1 MTAPG
6 ARDSADVRR
15 RYFALAVAGVLGTTL
30 VLAVAVGSV
39 SSGGPARVQA
49 SRSATAQQTAPASV
63 EAAAAAKS
71 AAEATVAGGSGA
83 DATAPQAGVS
93 KASSN
98 LPPRLVQYHGY
109 QLRVPG
115 SWPVYDLAANPA
127 RCVLFNVHAVYLGTP
142 GNAQDC
148 PAHAY
153 GRTEALLIQSASS
166 ASVPASALVLPG
178 TSAALPWHTAL
189 PAATA
194 AEAAVSQMIQIEV
207 PGPGVLVTATFGADE
222 AQIRTILASAT
233 TTTQAPM
240 ATGWKLVTT
249 NTRAVTTKT
258 VTSNTR
264 AVTTKTVTS
273 NTRAVTTKT
282 VTTTTGA
289 ATTKAVTAKAVTGKA
304 VTANTAAGKP
314 GARTAAVSP
323 LTGMIGSGLG
333 FDTCTVPSASVMTAW
348 LASPYRLVATYL
360 GGVNWACSYGNFTAS
375 WVSRVAAEGWRFM
388 PLWVGRQAPCSNG
401 FGLASIDPSRAAAQG
416 RAEASSAAA
425 AARAFRLGRGT
436 PIYFDMEGY
445 NTANHACS
453 ITVLT
458 FLTGWTQGLHA
469 AGYVSGVYSS
479 AASGIRDLASRY
491 GSRSFAR
498 PDEIWIARWNGQP
511 ALSDPNV
518 PNSYWAN
525 HQRLH
530 QYSGSHTE
538 KWGGGT
544 VEIDT
549 DAADGLVAGLRTAPV
564 LRGPVERATPAELW
578 VAPGATGT
586 VQLTMHGVPGTLVP
600 VYWQVGAPR
609 GLTVTPNHGHVDLWP
624 PAALSVK
631 LTLAPSRSLAAGRY
645 DLPITVTAGGRPVAR
660 TYVLVTVVRA
670 WAKLPAPY
678 PLVLYAADRASLAVA
693 GAITRN
699 LALPSSSVTGSFGRA
714 WAAAADGRHLVLAVG
729 QAAANALYFNPCGWA
744 NPAHLRAGVTP
755 FYYLG
760 QPLRR
765 APGRNYFELSD
776 MSTVAG
782 TTQLTIQ
789 LTQYALAGTLPD
801 YGSVPAAPAAPTL
814 ACLGAPNVR

>member
-6 ARDSADVRR
+6 ARDGANVRR
-15 RYFALAVAGVLGTTL
+15 RYFALAVAGGLGSTL
-30 VLAVAVGSV
+30 ALAVAVGSA
-39 SSGGPARVQA
+39 SPGGPARVPA
-49 SRSATAQQTAPASV
+49 SRGATAQQTAPASV

-71 AAEATVAGGSGA
+71 AAEATVAGNSGA
-83 DATAPQAGVS
+83 DATAPQANVS
-93 KASSN
+93 PASGKG
-98 LPPRLVQYHGY
+98 PPRLVQYHGY
-109 QLRVPG
+109 QVRVPG
-115 SWPVYDLAANPA
+115 SWPVYDLAADPA

-153 GRTEALLIQSASS
+153 GRTEALLIQAASA
-166 ASVPASALVLPG
+166 ASVPASAFVLPAA
-178 TSAALPWHTAL
+178 SAALPLHAAL

-194 AEAAVSQMIQIEV
+194 SAAAVSQVIQIEA
-207 PGPGVLVTATFGADE
+207 PGPGVLVTATYGTDE
-222 AQIRTILASAT
+222 ARIRTILASAT

-240 ATGWKLVTT
+240 ATGWKVVTT
-249 NTRAVTTKT
+249 N
-258 VTSNTR
+258 
-264 AVTTKTVTS
+264 
-273 NTRAVTTKT
+273 
-282 VTTTTGA
+282 
-289 ATTKAVTAKAVTGKA
+289 TKAVTAKAVTTNTKA
-304 VTANTAAGKP
+304 VTAKAVTTKAVTGSAVTAKAAAGKP
-314 GARTAAVSP
+314 ELRAAAAAQ

-333 FDTCTVPSASVMTAW
+333 FDTCTVPSTAVMTAW

-388 PLWVGRQAPCSNG
+388 PLWVGRQAPCSAG

-416 RAEASSAAA
+416 RAEAGSAAA
-425 AARAFRLGRGT
+425 AARAFRFGRGT
-436 PIYFDMEGY
+436 PVYFDMEGY

-453 ITVLT
+453 ITVLN
-458 FLTGWTQGLHA
+458 FLTGWTRGLHA

-479 AASGIRDLASRY
+479 ASSGIRDLASRY
-491 GSRSFAR
+491 GNSSFAR
-498 PDEIWIARWNGQP
+498 PDEIWIARWNGEP
-511 ALSDPNV
+511 VLADTSV
-518 PNSYWAN
+518 PNSFWAN

-538 KWGGGT
+538 KWGGGA

-549 DAADGLVAGLRTAPV
+549 DSADGLVAGLRTAPV

-578 VAPGATGT
+578 VAPGAKGT
-586 VQLTMHGVPGTLVP
+586 VQLTLHGVPGTAVP
-600 VYWQVGAPR
+600 VYWQVGTPR

-624 PAALSVK
+624 VAALSVS
-631 LTLAPSRSLAAGRY
+631 LTLAPSRSLAPGRY

-660 TYVLVTVVRA
+660 TYVLVSVVRA
-670 WAKLPAPY
+670 GAKLPAPY

-693 GAITRN
+693 AAITRN
-699 LALPSSSVTGSFGRA
+699 LALPSGSVTGSFGHA
-714 WAAAADGRHLVLAVG
+714 WAAAADGKHLVLAVG

-744 NPAHLRAGVTP
+744 NPAHLRAGFTP

-776 MSTVAG
+776 MRTAAG
-782 TTQLTIQ
+782 TAALTIQ

-801 YGSVPAAPAAPTL
+801 YGSVPAAPVAPTL
-814 ACLGAPNVR
+814 ACLGSPNVR

>member
-6 ARDSADVRR
+6 ARDSAHVRR
-15 RYFALAVAGVLGTTL
+15 RYFALAVAGGLGSTL
-30 VLAVAVGSV
+30 ALAVALGSV
-39 SSGGPARVQA
+39 SSGGPARGPA
-49 SRSATAQQTAPASV
+49 SRGGTAQQTAPASV

-83 DATAPQAGVS
+83 DATAPQTGVS
-93 KASSN
+93 QDSSK
-98 LPPRLVQYHGY
+98 LPPRLVHYHGY
-109 QLRVPG
+109 QVKVPG
-115 SWPVYDLAANPA
+115 SWPVYDLAADPT

-142 GNAQDC
+142 GNAQNC

-166 ASVPASALVLPG
+166 ASVPSSAYVLPG
-178 TSAALPWHTAL
+178 TSAALPRHTAL

-194 AEAAVSQMIQIEV
+194 AAAAVSQMIQIEA
-207 PGPGVLVTATFGADE
+207 PGPGVLVTATYGTDE

-240 ATGWKLVTT
+240 ATGWTVVTT
-249 NTRAVTTKT
+249 NAK
-258 VTSNTR
+258 
-264 AVTTKTVTS
+264 
-273 NTRAVTTKT
+273 
-282 VTTTTGA
+282 A
-289 ATTKAVTAKAVTGKA
+289 ATAKAVTTEAVTPEA

-314 GARTAAVSP
+314 EAQTAAVLQLS
-323 LTGMIGSGLG
+323 GMIGSGLG
-333 FDTCTVPSASVMTAW
+333 FDTCTVPSASTMTAW

-416 RAEASSAAA
+416 RAEASSAVA
-425 AARAFRLGRGT
+425 AARAFRFGRGT

-445 NTANHACS
+445 NTANHSCS
-453 ITVLT
+453 ITVLS

-479 AASGIRDLASRY
+479 AASGIRDLVSLD
-491 GSRSFAR
+491 GIRSFVR

-511 ALSDPNV
+511 VLTDPNV
-518 PNSYWAN
+518 PNSFWAN

-538 KWGGGT
+538 KWGGGA

-564 LRGPVERATPAELW
+564 LHGPVEHATPAELW
-578 VAPGATGT
+578 VAPGARGT
-586 VQLTMHGVPGTLVP
+586 VQLTLHGVPGTAVP
-600 VYWQVGAPR
+600 VYWQVGTPR

-624 PAALSVK
+624 PAALSVS
-631 LTLAPSRSLAAGRY
+631 LTLAPSMSLRPGRY

-660 TYVLVTVVRA
+660 TYVLVSVVRA
-670 WAKLPAPY
+670 GLKLPAPY
-678 PLVLYAADRASLAVA
+678 PLVLYAADHASLAVA
-693 GAITRN
+693 TTITRN
-699 LALPSSSVTGSFGRA
+699 LALPPDSVTGSFSRA
-714 WAAAADGRHLVLAVG
+714 WAAAADGKHLVLAVG

-744 NPAHLRAGVTP
+744 NPGHQRAGYTP

-776 MSTVAG
+776 MRTAAG
-782 TTQLTIQ
+782 TAQLTIQ
-789 LTQYALAGTLPD
+789 LTQYAIAGTLPD
-801 YGSVPAAPAAPTL
+801 YGSVPAAPVAPTL
-814 ACLGAPNVR
+814 ACLGSPNAR

>member
-6 ARDSADVRR
+6 ARDSAHVRR
-15 RYFALAVAGVLGTTL
+15 RYFALAVAGGLGMTL
-30 VLAVAVGSV
+30 VLAVVVGSV
-39 SSGGPARVQA
+39 SSGGPARAPA

-83 DATAPQAGVS
+83 DATAPQAGAS
-93 KASSN
+93 QASSK

-109 QLRVPG
+109 QVRVPG
-115 SWPVYDLAANPA
+115 FWPVYDLAADPA

-166 ASVPASALVLPG
+166 ASVPASAFVLPG
-178 TSAALPWHTAL
+178 TSAALPQHTAL

-194 AEAAVSQMIQIEV
+194 ATAAVSQMIQIEV

-222 AQIRTILASAT
+222 TQIRTILASAT

-249 NTRAVTTKT
+249 GANAVTAK
-258 VTSNTR
+258 
-264 AVTTKTVTS
+264 AVTANVK
-273 NTRAVTTKT
+273 AV
-282 VTTTTGA
+282 
-289 ATTKAVTAKAVTGKA
+289 TTKAVTAKAVTGKA

-314 GARTAAVSP
+314 EVRTAAVSA

-360 GGVNWACSYGNFTAS
+360 GGVNWACSYGNFTPS

-388 PLWVGRQAPCSNG
+388 PLWVGRQAPCADG
-401 FGLASIDPSRAAAQG
+401 FGLASIAPSRAASQG

-425 AARAFRLGRGT
+425 AARAFGFAQGT

-458 FLTGWTQGLHA
+458 FLAGWTQKLHA
-469 AGYVSGVYSS
+469 DGYVSGVYSS
-479 AASGIRDLASRY
+479 GSSGIRDLASRY

-511 ALSDPNV
+511 VLSDPNV
-518 PNSYWAN
+518 PNSFWAN

-538 KWGGGT
+538 TWGGGT

-549 DAADGLVAGLRTAPV
+549 DSADGLVAGLRTAPV
-564 LRGPVERATPAELW
+564 LRGPVERATPAELS
-578 VAPGATGT
+578 VAPGAKGT
-586 VQLTMHGVPGTLVP
+586 VQLAMHGVPGTPVP

-609 GLTVTPNHGHVDLWP
+609 GLTVTPNYGHVDLWP
-624 PAALSVK
+624 PAALTVQ
-631 LTLAPSRSLAAGRY
+631 LTLAPSRSLPQGRY

-660 TYVLVTVVRA
+660 TYVLVSVVRA
-670 WAKLPAPY
+670 GATLPAPY

-693 GAITRN
+693 TKITQN
-699 LALPSSSVTGSFGRA
+699 LALPPGSVTGSFSQA
-714 WAAAADGRHLVLAVG
+714 WAAAADGKHLVLAVG
-729 QAAANALYFNPCGWA
+729 QAAANALYFNPCGWP
-744 NPAHLRAGVTP
+744 NPAHQRAGYTP

-776 MSTVAG
+776 MSTPAG
-782 TTQLTIQ
+782 TAQLTTQ

-801 YGSVPAAPAAPTL
+801 YGSVPAAPSAPTL
-814 ACLGAPNVR
+814 ACLGSPNVR

>member
-1 MTAPG
+1 
-6 ARDSADVRR
+6 
-15 RYFALAVAGVLGTTL
+15 
-30 VLAVAVGSV
+30 
-39 SSGGPARVQA
+39 
-49 SRSATAQQTAPASV
+49 
-63 EAAAAAKS
+63 
-71 AAEATVAGGSGA
+71 
-83 DATAPQAGVS
+83 
-93 KASSN
+93 
-98 LPPRLVQYHGY
+98 
-109 QLRVPG
+109 
-115 SWPVYDLAANPA
+115 
-127 RCVLFNVHAVYLGTP
+127 
-142 GNAQDC
+142 
-148 PAHAY
+148 
-153 GRTEALLIQSASS
+153 
-166 ASVPASALVLPG
+166 
-178 TSAALPWHTAL
+178 
-189 PAATA
+189 
-194 AEAAVSQMIQIEV
+194 MIQIEA
-207 PGPGVLVTATFGADE
+207 PGPGVLVTATYGADE

-249 NTRAVTTKT
+249 NAEAVTTK
-258 VTSNTR
+258 
-264 AVTTKTVTS
+264 
-273 NTRAVTTKT
+273 
-282 VTTTTGA
+282 A
-289 ATTKAVTAKAVTGKA
+289 ATTKAVTPEA
-304 VTANTAAGKP
+304 VTADTAAGKLE
-314 GARTAAVSP
+314 ARTAAVSS

-333 FDTCTVPSASVMTAW
+333 FDTCTVPSASTMTAW

-388 PLWVGRQAPCSNG
+388 PLWVGRQAPCSDG

-416 RAEASSAAA
+416 RAEASSAVA
-425 AARAFRLGRGT
+425 AARAFRFGRST

-453 ITVLT
+453 ITVLN
-458 FLTGWTQGLHA
+458 FLSGWTQGLHA

-491 GSRSFAR
+491 GNPSVAR

-511 ALSDPNV
+511 VLTEPNV

-564 LRGPVERATPAELW
+564 LRGPVEHATPAELW
-578 VAPGATGT
+578 VAPGAQGT
-586 VQLTMHGVPGTLVP
+586 VQLTLHGVPGTAVP
-600 VYWQVGAPR
+600 VYWQVGTPT

-624 PAALSVK
+624 VAALSVK
-631 LTLAPSRSLAAGRY
+631 LTVSPSRSLRPGRY
-645 DLPITVTAGGRPVAR
+645 DLPITVTAAGRPVAR
-660 TYVLVTVVRA
+660 TYVLVSVVRA
-670 WAKLPAPY
+670 GLTLPTPY
-678 PLVLYAADRASLAVA
+678 PLVLYAADHASLVVA
-693 GAITRN
+693 TAIARN
-699 LALPSSSVTGSFGRA
+699 LALPSGSVTGSFGLA

-744 NPAHLRAGVTP
+744 NPGHQRAGYTP

-776 MSTVAG
+776 MSTAAG
-782 TTQLTIQ
+782 TAQLTIQ

-801 YGSVPAAPAAPTL
+801 YGSVPAAPTAPTL
-814 ACLGAPNVR
+814 ACLGSPNVR

>member
-6 ARDSADVRR
+6 ARDSAHVRR
-15 RYFALAVAGVLGTTL
+15 RYFALAVAGGLGSTL
-30 VLAVAVGSV
+30 ALAVVVGSV
-39 SSGGPARVQA
+39 SPGGPARGPA
-49 SRSATAQQTAPASV
+49 SRGATTQQAARASV

-71 AAEATVAGGSGA
+71 AAEATVAAGSGA

-93 KASSN
+93 PASSK

-109 QLRVPG
+109 QVKVPG
-115 SWPVYDLAANPA
+115 SWPVYDLAADPT

-166 ASVPASALVLPG
+166 ASVPSSALVLPG
-178 TSAALPWHTAL
+178 TSAALPRQAAL

-194 AEAAVSQMIQIEV
+194 AAAAVSQVIQIEAQ
-207 PGPGVLVTATFGADE
+207 GPGVLITATYGTDE

-249 NTRAVTTKT
+249 NAKAVTTK
-258 VTSNTR
+258 
-264 AVTTKTVTS
+264 
-273 NTRAVTTKT
+273 
-282 VTTTTGA
+282 A
-289 ATTKAVTAKAVTGKA
+289 ATTKAVTPKA

-314 GARTAAVSP
+314 EARTAAVSS

-333 FDTCTVPSASVMTAW
+333 FDTCTVPSASTMTAW

-388 PLWVGRQAPCSNG
+388 PLWVGRQAPCSDG

-416 RAEASSAAA
+416 RAEASSAVA
-425 AARAFRLGRGT
+425 AARAFRFGRST

-453 ITVLT
+453 ITVLN
-458 FLTGWTQGLHA
+458 FLSGWTQGLHA

-479 AASGIRDLASRY
+479 AASGIRDLVSRY
-491 GSRSFAR
+491 GNRSVAR

-511 ALSDPNV
+511 VLTEPNV
-518 PNSYWAN
+518 PNGYWAN

-564 LRGPVERATPAELW
+564 LRGPVEHATPAELW
-578 VAPGATGT
+578 VAPGAQGT
-586 VQLTMHGVPGTLVP
+586 VQLTLHGVPGTAVP
-600 VYWQVGAPR
+600 VYWQVGTPK

-624 PAALSVK
+624 VAALSVK
-631 LTLAPSRSLAAGRY
+631 LTVSPSRSLRPGRY
-645 DLPITVTAGGRPVAR
+645 DLPITVTAAGRPVAR
-660 TYVLVTVVRA
+660 TYVLVSVVRA
-670 WAKLPAPY
+670 GLKLPAPY
-678 PLVLYAADRASLAVA
+678 PLVLYAADHASLVVA
-693 GAITRN
+693 TAIARN
-699 LALPSSSVTGSFGRA
+699 LALPSGSVTGSFGHA
-714 WAAAADGRHLVLAVG
+714 WAAAADGKHLVLAVG

-744 NPAHLRAGVTP
+744 NPGHQRAGYTP

-776 MSTVAG
+776 MSTAAG
-782 TTQLTIQ
+782 TAQLTIQ

-814 ACLGAPNVR
+814 ACIGTPNAR